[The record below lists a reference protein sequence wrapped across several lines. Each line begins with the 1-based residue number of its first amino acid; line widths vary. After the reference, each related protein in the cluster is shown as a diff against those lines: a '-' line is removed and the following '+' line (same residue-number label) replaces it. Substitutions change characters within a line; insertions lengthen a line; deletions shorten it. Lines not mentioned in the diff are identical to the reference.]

1 MSLTNL
7 CYKSLYYIIP
17 QLLNFSLTHTQSRLT
32 LHSYF
37 LTKKAYLGWLGDLD
51 KFLHHLTTVIFA
63 NLVMTFKKSYILDC
77 LGIRVLYFNVFTYS
91 LVQMHNTAYTR
102 STVVVV
108 TAVYASLLIIHH
120 LSQLHSFHYDIKMCV
135 KITIFVPCFIVI
147 PLFIFEFNSLLLYY
161 YVFYS
166 FKQIFVTLYIIFNIL
181 QLSIY

>member
-7 CYKSLYYIIP
+7 CYKSLYNIIP

-108 TAVYASLLIIHH
+108 TA
-120 LSQLHSFHYDIKMCV
+120 D
-135 KITIFVPCFIVI
+135 
-147 PLFIFEFNSLLLYY
+147 LLLWLLQQYMLLY
-161 YVFYS
+161 L
-166 FKQIFVTLYIIFNIL
+166 LYIIF
-181 QLSIY
+181 LSFTASIMI